1 MGTQSNSNESV
12 GSTRDTKDPQYPHLD
27 RYEDHS
33 ETIKEVLK
41 EKGYSDEEAEQ
52 FLDDATTDTLGRNRR
67 T

>member
-27 RYEDHS
+27 RYHDHS
-33 ETIKEVLK
+33 ETIKDVLK
-41 EKGYSDEEAEQ
+41 EKGFSDDEAEQ
-52 FLDDATTDTLGRNRR
+52 FLDDATTDRLGRNRR